1 MTTLT
6 LLLLLRILTLGAES
20 HRWCFKT
27 PCVSLIPDEDLDGPA
42 SHLPDNL
49 DLSIT
54 AVSVVATSTS
64 LVLQD

>member
-1 MTTLT
+1 MKLQ
-6 LLLLLRILTLGAES
+6 
-20 HRWCFKT
+20 
-27 PCVSLIPDEDLDGPA
+27 VVPA
-42 SHLPDNL
+42 SHLPDDL